1 MVQALAIGMR
11 VARAEGGAGVTG
23 TEDGAGR
30 ERRFGELTEPSA
42 DLLTYGSYLKIP
54 ELLSLQQLRSDP
66 PVHDELLFIVVHQA
80 YELWFRQL
88 LFELES
94 IRECMFAGD
103 AERARHYLV
112 RVHTIERV
120 LIEHIEVL
128 ESMSPQDFL
137 AFRTMLTPASG
148 FQSAQFREIEF
159 ISGLK
164 DERYLDDM
172 ASEPDERARLER
184 RLAEPTLWEGF
195 CALLDAKGYPMPADD
210 GSTRRISLSA
220 MARDHAEV
228 FAVSEGLLDHDE
240 SFAIW
245 RFHHVLMVEREIG
258 AKRGT
263 GGSSGVEYLRSTL
276 DKRFFPELWGLRS
289 HL

>member
-1 MVQALAIGMR
+1 VPFVNGETNPR
-11 VARAEGGAGVTG
+11 
-23 TEDGAGR
+23 R
-30 ERRFGELTEPSA
+30 ERRFGELTEPSE
-42 DLLTYGSYLKIP
+42 DLLTYGSYLQVP
-54 ELLSLQQLRSDP
+54 ELLSLQRLRSEP

-80 YELWFRQL
+80 YELWFKQL

-94 IRECMFAGD
+94 VRERMFAGD

-112 RVHTIERV
+112 RVHAIERV

-128 ESMSPQDFL
+128 QSMSPQDFL
-137 AFRTMLTPASG
+137 AFRTLLTPASG
-148 FQSAQFREIEF
+148 FQSVQFRELEF

-172 ASEPDERARLER
+172 AGAPEERARLER
-184 RLAEPTLWEGF
+184 RLAEPTVWDGF
-195 CALLDAKGYPMPADD
+195 CSMLETNGYPMPADD
-210 GSTRRISLSA
+210 AALRLTSLVA
-220 MARDHAEV
+220 MAQEHREL

-240 SFAIW
+240 SLSVW

-263 GGSSGVEYLRSTL
+263 GGSSGVGYLRSTL
-276 DKRFFPELWGLRS
+276 DKRCFPELWGLRS
-289 HL
+289 QL